1 MIQVMEQLSQNI
13 YTAAQVKELD
23 RYAMEAFSI
32 SGNVLIERAG
42 EAAFQLL
49 MSQWPESKRLS
60 VLCGTGN
67 NAGDGFVLAR
77 LAAEKEMDVQ
87 VIQVGDINKLHGDA
101 LAAQQRLLG
110 SGVVPVAY
118 SKTQALELDSYD
130 VVIDAMLGTG
140 VHGNVDGNYAEVISV
155 INSSAIPVFSID
167 IPSGLNADTGMPQ
180 GIAVKANL
188 TITYVGIKQGLITGD
203 GPEYSGKVVFNNLK
217 LPQALYDMRSPSGY
231 RLDYDNLMKLLPP
244 RSRNAH
250 KGNFGHVVLIGGA
263 PGMPGAIRLA
273 GEAAVRTGAG
283 RVTIVTH
290 PEHAAT
296 LNLTRPELICYGVEQ
311 VEEIFPLLS
320 LASVIG
326 IGPGLGQSKWAQD
339 LLVVA
344 IESGLPLVVDA
355 DAINLLAES
364 NQDYDNWILTPH
376 PGEAGRLLGK
386 SSSEIQRDR
395 FKSAND
401 IADQFGG
408 IAVLKGLGTLIKPK
422 GSQPA
427 VCPYGNPGMASG
439 GMGDVLTGIITGLIA
454 QGLSNLEAAELGV
467 VIHSKAGDEAAKA
480 AGERGMLASDLMSWI
495 RRLVNP
501 KS

>member
-1 MIQVMEQLSQNI
+1 MELLSQNI

-23 RYAMEAFSI
+23 RYASEAFSI

-49 MSQWPESKRLS
+49 KSQWPESKRLL

-67 NAGDGFVLAR
+67 NAGDGFVVAR
-77 LAAEKEMDVQ
+77 LAAEQEMAVQ
-87 VIQVGDINKLHGDA
+87 VVQVGDINKLDGDA

-110 SGVVPVAY
+110 SGMVPVAY
-118 SKTQALELDSYD
+118 SKTLELELTNYD

-140 VHGNVDGNYAEVISV
+140 VHGNVDGNYAEVITEV
-155 INSSAIPVFSID
+155 NSSVIPVFSID

-180 GIAVKANL
+180 GVAIQADL
-188 TITYVGIKQGLITGD
+188 TLTDVGIKPGLITGD
-203 GPEYSGKVVFNNLK
+203 GPEYSGKVVFNDLK
-217 LPQALYDMRSPSGY
+217 LPKALYDMRSPAGY
-231 RLDYDNLMKLLPP
+231 RLDYVNLIKLLPA
-244 RSRNAH
+244 RRRNAH
-250 KGNFGHVVLIGGA
+250 KGDFGHVVLIGGA

-296 LNLTRPELICYGVEQ
+296 LNITRPELICYGVEH
-311 VEEIFPLLS
+311 VEEIYPLLA

-355 DAINLLAES
+355 DALNLLAES
-364 NQDYDNWILTPH
+364 NQSYDNWILTPH

-395 FKSAND
+395 FTSVKEIS
-401 IADQFGG
+401 DQFGG
-408 IAVLKGLGTLIKPK
+408 IAVLKGLGTLVKSKQGLP
-422 GSQPA
+422 S

-439 GMGDVLTGIITGLIA
+439 GMGDVLTGIIVGLIA
-454 QGLSNLEAAELGV
+454 QGLSNQEATELGV

-501 KS
+501 KF

>member
-1 MIQVMEQLSQNI
+1 MIQGMEQLSQTI

-23 RYAMEAFSI
+23 RYASESFSI

-49 MSQWPESKRLS
+49 LSQWPNSKRLL

-67 NAGDGFVLAR
+67 NAGDGFVIAR
-77 LAAEKEMDVQ
+77 LAAEQEINVQ
-87 VIQVGDINKLHGDA
+87 VMQVGDINKLHGDA

-110 SGVVPVAY
+110 SGVVPHTY
-118 SKTQALELDSYD
+118 STTQDLELSRYD
-130 VVIDAMLGTG
+130 VIIDAMLGTG
-140 VHGNVDGNYAEVISV
+140 VHGNVDGNYAEVINV
-155 INSSAIPVFSID
+155 LNSADTPVFSID

-180 GIAVKANL
+180 GLAVKANL

-203 GPEYSGKVVFNNLK
+203 GPEYSGKVVFNDLK
-217 LPQALYDMRSPSGY
+217 LPKALYDMCSPAGY
-231 RLDYDNLMKLLPP
+231 QLDYEKLTRLLP
-244 RSRNAH
+244 RRLRNAH
-250 KGNFGHVVLIGGA
+250 KGDFGHVVLIGGA

-273 GEAAVRTGAG
+273 GEAAARSGAG

-296 LNLTRPELICYGVEQ
+296 LNTSRPELICYGVEQ
-311 VEEIFPLLS
+311 VEEIFPLLA

-355 DAINLLAES
+355 DALNLLAES
-364 NQDYDNWILTPH
+364 NQVYDNWILTPH

-395 FKSAND
+395 FSSVKEISE
-401 IADQFGG
+401 QFGG
-408 IAVLKGLGTLIKPK
+408 IAVLKGLGTLIKSKEGLP
-422 GSQPA
+422 S
-427 VCPYGNPGMASG
+427 VCPYGNPGMATG
-439 GMGDVLTGIITGLIA
+439 GMGDVLTGIIVGLIA
-454 QGLSNLEAAELGV
+454 QGLSNLQATELGV
-467 VIHSKAGDEAAKA
+467 AIHSKASDEAAKVL
-480 AGERGMLASDLMSWI
+480 GERGMLASDLMSGI

-501 KS
+501 KF

>member
-1 MIQVMEQLSQNI
+1 MIQGMEQLSQTI

-23 RYAMEAFSI
+23 RYAIESFSI

-49 MSQWPESKRLS
+49 LSQWPNSKRLL

-67 NAGDGFVLAR
+67 NAGDGFVIAR
-77 LAAEKEMDVQ
+77 LAAEQEMDVQ
-87 VIQVGDINKLHGDA
+87 VMQVGDINKLHGDA

-110 SGVVPVAY
+110 SGVVPHTY
-118 SKTQALELDSYD
+118 STTQDLELSSYD
-130 VVIDAMLGTG
+130 VIIDAMLGTG
-140 VHGNVDGNYAEVISV
+140 VHGNVDGNYADVIKV
-155 INSSAIPVFSID
+155 LNSADTPVFSID

-180 GIAVKANL
+180 GLAVKANL

-203 GPEYSGKVVFNNLK
+203 GPEYSGKVVFNDLK
-217 LPQALYDMRSPSGY
+217 LPKALYDMRSPSGY
-231 RLDYDNLMKLLPP
+231 QLDYEKLTRLLP
-244 RSRNAH
+244 RRLRNAH
-250 KGNFGHVVLIGGA
+250 KGDFGHVVLIGGA

-273 GEAAVRTGAG
+273 GEAAARSGAG

-290 PEHAAT
+290 PEHAAM
-296 LNLTRPELICYGVEQ
+296 LNTTRPELICYGVDQ
-311 VEEIFPLLS
+311 VEEIFPLLA

-355 DAINLLAES
+355 DALNLLAES
-364 NQDYDNWILTPH
+364 NQSYDNWILTPH

-386 SSSEIQRDR
+386 SSSEIQCDR
-395 FKSAND
+395 FTSVNE
-401 IADQFGG
+401 ISRQFGG
-408 IAVLKGLGTLIKPK
+408 IAVLKGLGTLIKSKEGLP
-422 GSQPA
+422 S
-427 VCPYGNPGMASG
+427 VCPYGNPGMATG
-439 GMGDVLTGIITGLIA
+439 GMGDVLTGIIAGLIA
-454 QGLSNLEAAELGV
+454 QGLSNLQATELGV
-467 VIHSKAGDEAAKA
+467 AIHSKAGDEAAKVL
-480 AGERGMLASDLMSWI
+480 GERGMLASDLMSGI

-501 KS
+501 KF

>member
-1 MIQVMEQLSQNI
+1 MEQLSQNI

-49 MSQWPESKRLS
+49 KSQWPESKRLL

-67 NAGDGFVLAR
+67 NAGDGFVVAR
-77 LAAEKEMDVQ
+77 LAAEQEMDVL
-87 VIQVGDINKLHGDA
+87 VVQVGDINKLHGDA

-110 SGVVPVAY
+110 SGVVPVTY
-118 SKTQALELDSYD
+118 SKTQNLELNGYD

-140 VHGNVDGNYAEVISV
+140 VHGNVDGNYAEVITV
-155 INSSAIPVFSID
+155 VNSSETPIFSID

-180 GIAVKANL
+180 GLAIKANL

-203 GPEYSGKVVFNNLK
+203 GPEHSGKVVFNDLK
-217 LPQALYDMRSPSGY
+217 LPKALYDMRSPAGY
-231 RLDYDNLMKLLPP
+231 RLDYSTLIKLLPA

-250 KGNFGHVVLIGGA
+250 KGDYGHVILIGGA

-273 GEAAVRTGAG
+273 GEAAARIGAG

-296 LNLTRPELICYGVEQ
+296 LNITRPELICYGVEQ
-311 VEEIFPLLS
+311 VEEIFPLLA

-355 DAINLLAES
+355 DALNLLAES
-364 NQDYDNWILTPH
+364 NQGYDNWILTPH

-395 FKSAND
+395 FASVKE

-408 IAVLKGLGTLIKPK
+408 IAVLKGLGTLVKSKQGLPK
-422 GSQPA
+422 
-427 VCPYGNPGMASG
+427 VCSNGNPGMASG
-439 GMGDVLTGIITGLIA
+439 GMGDVLTGIIAGLIA
-454 QGLSNLEAAELGV
+454 QGLSNQEATELGV

-501 KS
+501 KF

>member
-23 RYAMEAFSI
+23 SYAMEAFSI

-49 MSQWPESKRLS
+49 KSQWPECKRVLI
-60 VLCGTGN
+60 LCGTGN
-67 NAGDGFVLAR
+67 NAGDGFVVAR
-77 LAAEKEMDVQ
+77 LAAEQEMDVQ
-87 VIQVGDINKLHGDA
+87 VVQVGDESKVQGDA

-110 SGVVPVAY
+110 SGVVPAAY
-118 SKTQALELDSYD
+118 SKMPDFDVNTYD

-140 VHGNVDGNYAEVISV
+140 VHGNVDGNYADA
-155 INSSAIPVFSID
+155 INLINASDTPVFSID

-180 GIAVKANL
+180 GLAVKAQL
-188 TITYVGIKQGLITGD
+188 TITYVGLKQGLITGE
-203 GPEYSGKVVFNNLK
+203 GPECSGQVIFNDLK
-217 LPQALYDMRSPSGY
+217 LPKALYDMRSPAGY
-231 RLDYDNLMKLLPP
+231 QLDYASLIKSLPR

-250 KGNFGHVVLIGGA
+250 KGDFGHVVLIGGA

-273 GEAAVRTGAG
+273 GEAAARSGAG

-290 PEHAAT
+290 PEHAAI
-296 LNLTRPELICYGVEQ
+296 LNTTRPELICYGVEQ
-311 VEEIFPLLS
+311 VEEIFPLLA
-320 LASVIG
+320 LATAIG

-344 IESGLPLVVDA
+344 MESGLPLVVDA
-355 DAINLLAES
+355 DALNLLAES
-364 NQDYDNWILTPH
+364 NQSYDNWILTPH

-386 SSSEIQRDR
+386 SSSEIQCDR
-395 FKSAND
+395 FSSVKEISEH
-401 IADQFGG
+401 FGG
-408 IAVLKGLGTLIKPK
+408 IAVLKGLGTLIKSKDGLP
-422 GSQPA
+422 S

-439 GMGDVLTGIITGLIA
+439 GMGDVLTGVIVGLIA
-454 QGLSNLEAAELGV
+454 QGLSNQEASELGV
-467 VIHSKAGDEAAKA
+467 VIHSKAADEAAKVV
-480 AGERGMLASDLMSWI
+480 GERGMLASDLMSGI

-501 KS
+501 KF